1 MITKNDLQLIP
12 KNLDNLLNDK
22 KVFLVGFMA
31 AGKTTMG
38 KKIARRLAVPFF
50 DSDKEIE
57 HKFNMNIN
65 NIFEKYGESQF
76 RKIEE
81 KLILEYINSSKY
93 NNFIM
98 SLGGGAF
105 INETIRTAIN
115 KNGLSIWLNTDIE
128 IINSRIKSTKN
139 IRPLLKKFDTIEK
152 LENLMI
158 ERSVYYSKADIKI
171 DIIKTSKK
179 KMTNFIL
186 KKISNYYSI

>member
-31 AGKTTMG
+31 AGKTTVG
-38 KKIARRLAVPFF
+38 KKIAKKLAVPFF

-57 HKFNMNIN
+57 NKFKMNIN
-65 NIFEKYGESQF
+65 NIFDKYGESQF

-81 KLILEYINSSKY
+81 KLILEYINNSKY

-105 INETIRTAIN
+105 ISETIRKEIR
-115 KNGLSIWLNTDIE
+115 KNGLSIWINTDIE
-128 IINSRIKSTKN
+128 IIKSRINNKKN
-139 IRPLLKKFDTIEK
+139 TRPLLKKFDTIEK
-152 LENLMI
+152 LEKLMT
-158 ERSVYYSKADIKI
+158 ERSIYYSKADIKI
-171 DIIKTSKK
+171 DTIKNSKE
-179 KMTNFIL
+179 KMANLIL
-186 KKISNYYSI
+186 EKISNYYSI

>member
-1 MITKNDLQLIP
+1 MITKNDLQLIS
-12 KNLDNLLNDK
+12 KNLDNLLNNK

-31 AGKTTMG
+31 AGKTTIG
-38 KKIARRLAVPFF
+38 KKIANKLAVPFF

-57 HKFNMNIN
+57 NKFKMDIN
-65 NIFEKYGESQF
+65 SIFDEYGESQF

-81 KLILEYINSSKY
+81 KLILKYVNSSKY

-105 INETIRTAIN
+105 INETIRMAIN

-128 IINSRIKSTKN
+128 TINSRIQSTKN

-152 LENLMI
+152 LENLMT
-158 ERSVYYSKADIKI
+158 ERSIYYSKADIKI
-171 DIIKTSKK
+171 DIIKTSKE

>member
-12 KNLDNLLNDK
+12 KNLDNLLNNK

-31 AGKTTMG
+31 AGKTTIG
-38 KKIARRLAVPFF
+38 KKIANKLAVPFF

-57 HKFNMNIN
+57 NKFKMDIN
-65 NIFEKYGESQF
+65 SIFDEYGESQF

-81 KLILEYINSSKY
+81 KLILKYVNSSKY

-105 INETIRTAIN
+105 INETIRMAIN

-128 IINSRIKSTKN
+128 TINSRIQSTKN

-152 LENLMI
+152 LQNLMT
-158 ERSVYYSKADIKI
+158 ERNAYYSKADIKI
-171 DIIKTSKK
+171 NTIKTSKE

-186 KKISNYYSI
+186 NKISDYYSI

>member
-152 LENLMI
+152 LENLMT
-158 ERSVYYSKADIKI
+158 ERSVYYSEANIKI
-171 DIIKTSKK
+171 DIIKTSKE

>member
-1 MITKNDLQLIP
+1 LITKNDLQLIP
-12 KNLDNLLNDK
+12 KNLDSLFNDK
-22 KVFLVGFMA
+22 KIFLVGFMA
-31 AGKTTMG
+31 AGKTTVG
-38 KKIARRLAVPFF
+38 KKIAKKLAIPFF

-57 HKFNMNIN
+57 SKFNMNIN

-81 KLILEYINSSKY
+81 KLILEYVNSSKY

-105 INETIRTAIN
+105 INENIRVAIN

-128 IINSRIKSTKN
+128 IIISRIKNTKN
-139 IRPLLKKFDTIEK
+139 IRPLLKKFDTVDK
-152 LENLMI
+152 LENLMTKRNI
-158 ERSVYYSKADIKI
+158 YYSKADIKI
-171 DIIKTSKK
+171 NTIKTSKE

>member
-12 KNLDNLLNDK
+12 KNLDNLLNNK

-31 AGKTTMG
+31 AGKTTIG
-38 KKIARRLAVPFF
+38 KKIANKLAVPFF

-57 HKFNMNIN
+57 NKFKMDIN
-65 NIFEKYGESQF
+65 SIFDEYGESQF

-81 KLILEYINSSKY
+81 KLILKYVNSSKY

-105 INETIRTAIN
+105 INETIRMAIN

-128 IINSRIKSTKN
+128 TINSRIQSTKN

-152 LENLMI
+152 LQNLMT
-158 ERSVYYSKADIKI
+158 ERNIYYSEANIKI
-171 DIIKTSKK
+171 DIIKTSKE

>member
-1 MITKNDLQLIP
+1 MITKNDLQLIS

-31 AGKTTMG
+31 AGKTTVG
-38 KKIARRLAVPFF
+38 KKIAKKLAVPFF

-57 HKFNMNIN
+57 KKFNMNIN
-65 NIFEKYGESQF
+65 NIFDEYGESQF
-76 RKIEE
+76 RIIEE
-81 KLILEYINSSKY
+81 KLILEYVHSSKY
-93 NNFIM
+93 NNFVM

-105 INETIRTAIN
+105 INETIRMAIN

-128 IINSRIKSTKN
+128 IIYSRIKSTKN

-152 LENLMI
+152 LENLMT
-158 ERSVYYSKADIKI
+158 ERSIYYSKADIKI
-171 DIIKTSKK
+171 DIIKTSKE
-179 KMTNFIL
+179 KMTNLIL

>member
-12 KNLDNLLNDK
+12 KNLDSLFNDK
-22 KVFLVGFMA
+22 KIFLVGFMA
-31 AGKTTMG
+31 AGKTTVG
-38 KKIARRLAVPFF
+38 KKIAKKLAIPFF

-57 HKFNMNIN
+57 SKFNMSID

-81 KLILEYINSSKY
+81 KLILEYVNSSKY

-105 INETIRTAIN
+105 INENIRVAIN

-128 IINSRIKSTKN
+128 IIISRIKNTKN
-139 IRPLLKKFDTIEK
+139 IRPLLKKFDTVDK
-152 LENLMI
+152 LENLMTKRNI
-158 ERSVYYSKADIKI
+158 YYSKADIKI
-171 DIIKTSKK
+171 NTIKTSKE

-186 KKISNYYSI
+186 KKISNYYSV

>member
-152 LENLMI
+152 LESLMA

-171 DIIKTSKK
+171 DIIKTSKE

>member
-1 MITKNDLQLIP
+1 MITKNDLQLLP
-12 KNLDNLLNDK
+12 QYSDNLLNNK
-22 KVFLVGFMA
+22 KVFFVGFMA
-31 AGKTTMG
+31 AGKTTVG
-38 KKIARRLAVPFF
+38 KKIAKKLGVTFF

-57 HKFNMNIN
+57 NKFNMNIN
-65 NIFEKYGESQF
+65 NIFDKYGENQF

-81 KLILEYINSSKY
+81 NLILEYVNSSKY

-105 INETIRTAIN
+105 INEAIRMAIN
-115 KNGLSIWLNTDIE
+115 KNGLSIWLNTNIE

-139 IRPLLKKFDTIEK
+139 IRPLLKKFDTLEK
-152 LENLMI
+152 LENLMT

-171 DIIKTSKK
+171 DIIQTSKE

>member
-12 KNLDNLLNDK
+12 KNLANLLNDK
-22 KVFLVGFMA
+22 KLFLVGFMA
-31 AGKTTMG
+31 AGKTTVG
-38 KKIARRLAVPFF
+38 KKIAKKLAVPFF

-57 HKFNMNIN
+57 NKFKMNIN
-65 NIFEKYGESQF
+65 NIFDKYGESQF

-81 KLILEYINSSKY
+81 KLILEYIHSSKY

-105 INETIRTAIN
+105 INETIRMAIN

-128 IINSRIKSTKN
+128 IINSRIKNSRN
-139 IRPLLKKFDTIEK
+139 IRPLLKKFDTVEK
-152 LENLMI
+152 LENLMT
-158 ERSVYYSKADIKI
+158 ERRIYYSKADIKI
-171 DIIKTSKK
+171 DIIKTSKE

>member
-31 AGKTTMG
+31 AGKTTVG
-38 KKIARRLAVPFF
+38 KKIAKKLAMPFF

-57 HKFNMNIN
+57 NKFNMNIN
-65 NIFEKYGESQF
+65 NIFDEYGESQF

-105 INETIRTAIN
+105 INEAIRMAIN
-115 KNGLSIWLNTDIE
+115 KNGLSIWLNTNIE
-128 IINSRIKSTKN
+128 IIYSRIKKCRQN
-139 IRPLLKKFDTIEK
+139 
-152 LENLMI
+152 
-158 ERSVYYSKADIKI
+158 
-171 DIIKTSKK
+171 
-179 KMTNFIL
+179 
-186 KKISNYYSI
+186 

>member
-12 KNLDNLLNDK
+12 KNLDNLLNNK

-31 AGKTTMG
+31 AGKTTIG
-38 KKIARRLAVPFF
+38 KKIANKLAVPFF

-57 HKFNMNIN
+57 NKFKMDIN
-65 NIFEKYGESQF
+65 SIFDEYGESQF

-81 KLILEYINSSKY
+81 KLILEYINNSKY
-93 NNFIM
+93 NNFVM

-105 INETIRTAIN
+105 ISETVRMAIN

-128 IINSRIKSTKN
+128 IIHSRIKKTKN

-152 LENLMI
+152 LENLMT
-158 ERSVYYSKADIKI
+158 ERSIYYSKADIKI
-171 DIIKTSKK
+171 DIIKTSKEK
-179 KMTNFIL
+179 ITNFIL

>member
-1 MITKNDLQLIP
+1 MITKNDLQLIS

-31 AGKTTMG
+31 TGKTTLGMKVA
-38 KKIARRLAVPFF
+38 KKLAIPFF

-57 HKFNMNIN
+57 NKFNMNIN

-76 RKIEE
+76 REIEE

-105 INETIRTAIN
+105 INQSIRLAIN
-115 KNGLSIWLNTDIE
+115 KNGLSIWLNTNIE

-139 IRPLLKKFDTIEK
+139 IRPLLKKFDTLEK
-152 LENLMI
+152 LENLMT

-171 DIIKTSKK
+171 DIIKTSKE